1 MSIERT
7 HLIKPKRFFDLENPN
22 LHELCMRKME
32 NLTDID
38 DIDSFTRP
46 YRGYWN
52 FSQGCTIV
60 CGIIL
65 IYIYMILDL
74 RQNFTD
80 PLEQTS
86 KKLFYFNPQIQ
97 ALLES
102 QNL

>member
-1 MSIERT
+1 
-7 HLIKPKRFFDLENPN
+7 
-22 LHELCMRKME
+22 MRKME

-80 PLEQTS
+80 SLEQTS
-86 KKLFYFNPQIQ
+86 KKPFFQPTNSSIIVVSKL
-97 ALLES
+97 ADES
-102 QNL
+102 FQV

>member
-1 MSIERT
+1 
-7 HLIKPKRFFDLENPN
+7 
-22 LHELCMRKME
+22 MRKME

>member
-1 MSIERT
+1 MSKLEVHICFG
-7 HLIKPKRFFDLENPN
+7 KRVVDVENPN

-38 DIDSFTRP
+38 DIDSFTRS
-46 YRGYWN
+46 YRGHWN

-80 PLEQTS
+80 
-86 KKLFYFNPQIQ
+86 Y
-97 ALLES
+97 
-102 QNL
+102 